1 MSECTEDNDEKGT
14 RGATRSLQEVKKASV
29 FKKAFAAEAA
39 LYVAVEL
46 FEKIVEEIETLK
58 ACEGGANNETRS

>member
-1 MSECTEDNDEKGT
+1 MREELVAL
-14 RGATRSLQEVKKASV
+14 RAALQDVKRASV

-46 FEKIVEEIETLK
+46 FETIVGKIEKLK
-58 ACEGGANNETRS
+58 AREDGTDNKAWP